1 LIGKNLKNKTSIM
14 KNHIYFFLFILSIYG
29 CKDNATISLNNN
41 QNSLFVISLLENAD
55 DDEILAA
62 KELNKYLT
70 QISGVDFSTEKN
82 GEATPK
88 IIIGK
93 SKDLD
98 THAIK
103 YGFKNNDFL
112 IQGGNGKSTL
122 YAVYEFLERELGCRF
137 YSPKVEIIPTQ
148 KNINLPKNLSYTYT
162 PSIHTRTVHS
172 RLFYE
177 DSTFANQRKVT
188 QEAFPTYVPIAK
200 VHTFHRFM
208 PEEKFYQS
216 HPEYYA
222 LRNGKRI
229 PTQLCLTNETVFQI
243 VKDSVAQQLARYP
256 DAEVISVSQD
266 DNPQYCQCDQ
276 CEVIH
281 QKEASPAG
289 SMIYF
294 VNRIAKAF
302 PEKQISTLAYQY
314 TRKAPK
320 NIRPEPNVLITLCSI
335 ECDRSA
341 SIEKKCEDF
350 KNDLI
355 SWGAIT
361 DNIRIW
367 DYTTQFTNFLA
378 PFPNLRT
385 LQPNIQ
391 LFNRNNAKWIFEQ
404 HSNQPSELFELRSY
418 LTSKLLWEPDLNQ
431 DEVIADFLKNY
442 YEAAAPFIQKYIT
455 DIHDELAKDSSFFL
469 FLYGDPSQ
477 GFNSFLNKNNLAH
490 YDSLFDAAALAVAE
504 KREVLNRVNEA
515 RLSIDYA
522 ILEFE
527 KRDLYNGLKNSGE
540 KLIEERLARF
550 QQTTS
555 ENNITAMNEMRYT
568 VEEYLKLYQVT
579 LQRARK
585 TNLAYQKPVQLLT
598 SPKKYANEDPQTLT
612 DGAFGSSSFYANWLG
627 FEGEHLEAIIDLGE
641 VKTVNE
647 ISAGF
652 LQVTNHIVFFPK
664 KITYEISMDGKKFQP
679 IATLPNQ
686 FPLTKKSK
694 INQIQYFSSQG
705 IARPA
710 RFIKIKAESSLVA
723 PVWHHGAGLPSWI
736 FMDELEVR

>member
-1 LIGKNLKNKTSIM
+1 M
-14 KNHIYFFLFILSIYG
+14 KNQIYFLLFILSISS
-29 CKDNATISLNNN
+29 CKDNSTVSLNNN
-41 QNSLFVISLLENAD
+41 QNTNFVISLLENAEK
-55 DDEILAA
+55 DEILAA
-62 KELNKYLT
+62 EELKKYLSN
-70 QISGVDFSTEKN
+70 ISNVDFSIEKN
-82 GEATPK
+82 SKFSPK

-93 SKDLD
+93 SENLD
-98 THAIK
+98 AHTIH
-103 YGFKNNDFL
+103 YGFKNNDFV

-122 YAVYEFLERELGCRF
+122 YAVYEFLERELGCKF
-137 YSPKVEIIPTQ
+137 YSPKVEIVPTQ
-148 KNINLPKNLSYTYT
+148 KSINLSKNLSYTYT
-162 PSIHTRTVHS
+162 PDIHTRTVHS

-177 DSTFANQRKVT
+177 DSTFANKRKVT
-188 QEAFPTYVPIAK
+188 NESFPNYVPIAR

-208 PEEKFYQS
+208 PEEKFYKS

-229 PTQLCLTNETVFQI
+229 PTQLCLTNETVYQI
-243 VKDSVAQQLARYP
+243 VKDSVQQQLLRYP
-256 DAEVISVSQD
+256 NAEVISVSQD
-266 DNPQYCQCDQ
+266 DNTQYCQCDQ
-276 CEVIH
+276 CEAIH
-281 QKEASPAG
+281 KKEDSAAG

-294 VNRIAKAF
+294 VNQIAKAF
-302 PEKQISTLAYQY
+302 PQKQISTLAYQY

-320 NIRPEPNVLITLCSI
+320 EIKPEPNVLITLCSI

-418 LTSKLLWEPDLNQ
+418 LTSKLLWEPNLDQ
-431 DEVIADFLKNY
+431 DKVIADFLENY
-442 YEAAAPFIQKYIT
+442 YETAAPFIQEYIT
-455 DIHDELAKDSSFFL
+455 DVHDELAKDSSFFL

-477 GFNSFLNKNNLAH
+477 GFNSFLDKKNLAH
-490 YDSLFDAAALAVAE
+490 YDSLFNAAAKSVE
-504 KREVLNRVNEA
+504 GKQEILNRVNEA
-515 RLSIDYA
+515 RISIDYA

-527 KRDLYNGLKNSGE
+527 KRDLYNGLKNGGG
-540 KLIEERLARF
+540 KLILERLDRF

-555 ENNITAMNEMRYT
+555 KNNITAMNEMHYT
-568 VEEYLKLYQVT
+568 VKEYLNLYQTT
-579 LQRARK
+579 LQRASK
-585 TNLAYQKPVQLLT
+585 KSLAYKKPVQLLT
-598 SPKKYANEDPQTLT
+598 SPKKYANEDPKTLT

-641 VKTVNE
+641 VKTINE

-664 KITYEISMDGKKFQP
+664 QVSYEISMDGKKFQP

-694 INQIQYFSSQG
+694 INHIQYFTSQG
-705 IARPA
+705 IAA
-710 RFIKIKAESSLVA
+710 TTRFIKIKAESSLVA

>member
-1 LIGKNLKNKTSIM
+1 M
-14 KNHIYFFLFILSIYG
+14 KNHIYFFLFIISIYG
-29 CKDNATISLNNN
+29 CKDNSTISLNNN
-41 QNSLFVISLLENAD
+41 QNANFVIALLENAD
-55 DDEILAA
+55 EYETLAA
-62 KELNKYLT
+62 EELKKYFT
-70 QISGVDFSTEKN
+70 QISGVDFSFEKN
-82 GEATPK
+82 NEDTPK

-93 SKDLD
+93 SKNLD
-98 THAIK
+98 AHTIH
-103 YGFKNNDFL
+103 YGFKNTDFL

-122 YAVYEFLERELGCRF
+122 YAVYEFLERELGCKF

-148 KNINLPKNLSYTYT
+148 KIINLPENLSYTYT
-162 PSIHTRTVHS
+162 PDIHTRTVHS

-177 DSTFANQRKVT
+177 DSTFANKRKVT
-188 QEAFPTYVPIAK
+188 NEAFPTYVPIAK

-208 PEEKFYQS
+208 PEEKFYKS

-229 PTQLCLTNETVFQI
+229 PTQLCLTNETVYQI
-243 VKDSVAQQLARYP
+243 VKDSVQQQLLRYP
-256 DAEVISVSQD
+256 NAEVISVSQD
-266 DNPQYCQCDQ
+266 DNTQYCQCDQ
-276 CEVIH
+276 CEAIH
-281 QKEASPAG
+281 KKEDSAAG

-320 NIRPEPNVLITLCSI
+320 EIKPEPNVLITLCSI

-391 LFNRNNAKWIFEQ
+391 LFNRNNATWIFEQ

-418 LTSKLLWEPDLNQ
+418 LTSKLLWEPNLDQ
-431 DEVIADFLKNY
+431 DKVIADFLENY
-442 YEAAAPFIQKYIT
+442 YEAAAPFIQEYIT
-455 DIHDELAKDSSFFL
+455 DVHDELAKDSSFFL

-477 GFNSFLNKNNLAH
+477 GFNSFLDKNNLAN
-490 YDSLFDAAALAVAE
+490 YDSLFNIAATAVKGKQE
-504 KREVLNRVNEA
+504 ILNRVNEA

-527 KRDLYNGLKNSGE
+527 KKDLYNGLKDDGG
-540 KLIEERLARF
+540 KLILERLDRF

-555 ENNITAMNEMRYT
+555 KNNITAMNEMRYT
-568 VEEYLKLYQVT
+568 VKEYLNLYQTT
-579 LQRARK
+579 LQRASK
-585 TNLAYQKPVQLLT
+585 ENLAYQKPVQLLT
-598 SPKKYANEDPQTLT
+598 SPKKYSNEDPQTLT

-641 VKTVNE
+641 EKTVNE

-664 KITYEISMDGKKFQP
+664 KVSYEISMDGKKFRP

-686 FPLTKKSK
+686 FPLMKKSK
-694 INQIQYFSSQG
+694 INHIQYFTSQG
-705 IARPA
+705 IGATT

>member
-1 LIGKNLKNKTSIM
+1 M
-14 KNHIYFFLFILSIYG
+14 KNHIYFFLFIISIYG
-29 CKDNATISLNNN
+29 CKDNSTISLNNN
-41 QNSLFVISLLENAD
+41 QNANFVIALLENAD
-55 DDEILAA
+55 EYETLAA
-62 KELNKYLT
+62 EELKKYFT
-70 QISGVDFSTEKN
+70 QISGVDFSFEKN
-82 GEATPK
+82 NEDTPK

-93 SKDLD
+93 SKNLD
-98 THAIK
+98 AHTIH
-103 YGFKNNDFL
+103 YGFKNTDFL

-122 YAVYEFLERELGCRF
+122 YAVYEFLERELGCKF

-148 KNINLPKNLSYTYT
+148 KIINLPENLSYTYT
-162 PSIHTRTVHS
+162 PDIHTRTVHS

-177 DSTFANQRKVT
+177 DSTFANKRKVT
-188 QEAFPTYVPIAK
+188 NEAFPTYVPIAK

-208 PEEKFYQS
+208 PEEKFYKS

-229 PTQLCLTNETVFQI
+229 PTQLCLTNKTVYQI
-243 VKDSVAQQLARYP
+243 VKDSVQQQLLRYP
-256 DAEVISVSQD
+256 NAEVISVSQD
-266 DNPQYCQCDQ
+266 DNTQYCQCDQ
-276 CEVIH
+276 CEAIH
-281 QKEASPAG
+281 KKEDSAAG

-320 NIRPEPNVLITLCSI
+320 EIKPEPNVLITLCSI

-391 LFNRNNAKWIFEQ
+391 LFNRNNATWIFEQ

-418 LTSKLLWEPDLNQ
+418 LTSKLLWEPNLDQ
-431 DEVIADFLKNY
+431 DKVIADFLENY
-442 YEAAAPFIQKYIT
+442 YEAAAPFIQEYIT
-455 DIHDELAKDSSFFL
+455 DVHDELAKDSSFFL

-477 GFNSFLNKNNLAH
+477 GFNSFLDKKNLSH
-490 YDSLFDAAALAVAE
+490 YDSLFNAATKSVE
-504 KREVLNRVNEA
+504 GKQEVLNRVNEA

-527 KRDLYNGLKNSGE
+527 KRDLHNGLKNGGG
-540 KLIEERLARF
+540 KLILERLDRF

-555 ENNITAMNEMRYT
+555 KNNITAMNEMRYT
-568 VEEYLKLYQVT
+568 VKEYLELFQTT
-579 LQRARK
+579 LQRASK
-585 TNLAYQKPVQLLT
+585 TNMAYQKTVQLLT

-627 FEGEHLEAIIDLGE
+627 YEGEHLEAIIDLGE
-641 VKTVNE
+641 VKTINE

-652 LQVTNHIVFFPK
+652 LQVTNHIVFFPEK
-664 KITYEISMDGKKFQP
+664 VSYEVSMDGKKFQP
-679 IATLPNQ
+679 IATLLNQ

-694 INQIQYFSSQG
+694 INHIQYFTSQG
-705 IARPA
+705 IAA
-710 RFIKIKAESSLVA
+710 TTKFIKIKAESSLVA

>member
-1 LIGKNLKNKTSIM
+1 M
-14 KNHIYFFLFILSIYG
+14 KNHIYFFLFIISIYG
-29 CKDNATISLNNN
+29 CKDNSTISLNNN
-41 QNSLFVISLLENAD
+41 QNANFVIALLENAD
-55 DDEILAA
+55 EYETLAA
-62 KELNKYLT
+62 EELKKYFT
-70 QISGVDFSTEKN
+70 QISGVDFSFEKN
-82 GEATPK
+82 NEDTPK

-93 SKDLD
+93 SKNLD
-98 THAIK
+98 AHTIH
-103 YGFKNNDFL
+103 YGFKNTDFL

-122 YAVYEFLERELGCRF
+122 YAVYEFLERELGCKF

-148 KNINLPKNLSYTYT
+148 KIINLPENLSYTYT
-162 PSIHTRTVHS
+162 PDIHTRTVHS

-177 DSTFANQRKVT
+177 DSTFANKRKVT
-188 QEAFPTYVPIAK
+188 NEAFPTYVPIAK

-208 PEEKFYQS
+208 PEEKFYKS

-229 PTQLCLTNETVFQI
+229 PTQLCLTNETVYQI
-243 VKDSVAQQLARYP
+243 VKDSVQQQLLRYP
-256 DAEVISVSQD
+256 NAEVISVSQD
-266 DNPQYCQCDQ
+266 DNTQYCQCDQ
-276 CEVIH
+276 CEAIH
-281 QKEASPAG
+281 KKEDSAAG

-320 NIRPEPNVLITLCSI
+320 EIKPEPNVLITLCSI

-391 LFNRNNAKWIFEQ
+391 LFNRNNATWIFEQ

-418 LTSKLLWEPDLNQ
+418 LTSKLLWEPNLDQ
-431 DEVIADFLKNY
+431 DKVIADFLENY
-442 YEAAAPFIQKYIT
+442 YEAAAPFIQEYIT
-455 DIHDELAKDSSFFL
+455 DVHDELAKDSSFFL

-477 GFNSFLNKNNLAH
+477 GFNSFLDKNNLAN
-490 YDSLFDAAALAVAE
+490 YDSLFNIAATAVKGKQE
-504 KREVLNRVNEA
+504 ILNRVNEA

-527 KRDLYNGLKNSGE
+527 KKDLYNGLKDDGG
-540 KLIEERLARF
+540 KLILERLDRF

-555 ENNITAMNEMRYT
+555 KNNITAMNEMRYT
-568 VEEYLKLYQVT
+568 VKEYLNLYQTT
-579 LQRARK
+579 LQRASK
-585 TNLAYQKPVQLLT
+585 ENLAYQKPVQLLT
-598 SPKKYANEDPQTLT
+598 SPKKYSNEDPQTLT

-641 VKTVNE
+641 EKTVNE

-664 KITYEISMDGKKFQP
+664 KVSYEISMDGKKFRP

-686 FPLTKKSK
+686 FPLMKKSK
-694 INQIQYFSSQG
+694 INHIQYFTSQG
-705 IARPA
+705 IGATS
-710 RFIKIKAESSLVA
+710 KIYKN
-723 PVWHHGAGLPSWI
+723 
-736 FMDELEVR
+736 